1 MDWAKEPELS
11 FDPSIHQKGLCLAWT
26 KFIETGEIEGDIV
39 PSYIAESWK
48 RSRERNLDPFHFSP
62 SAYLDPVIY
71 KQKRTEHQYLTTIAK
86 PFMEKIYSS
95 LEQSRYLVALY
106 NPEGYHLLRVG
117 QRADFERSMQF
128 TIREGLCFEEDK
140 IGTCGFSL
148 VKWLRKP
155 IQIIGCEHYSAL
167 LHYVVGSYA
176 PINDPI
182 RGELMGVIGITGART
197 IPNPHTLGI
206 AIAASTAI
214 ENYIKLD
221 HAGKVL
227 SVYGKALQTTMDSLS
242 DGIILVDTGGRIY
255 EMNVYAK
262 EIFDLTKEE
271 VKGRHISEVHRLVN
285 LESLIMNTLRYQDQE
300 GQEMDIQIQNQVYL
314 VKVQFARGEKEDV
327 QGVIIQLRNL
337 KNLSRIVH
345 HLTSEHSTFTFDTM
359 IGSSPKSLEIKKL
372 ARLVAQSDASVII
385 EGESGTGKEVLAQ
398 GIHNASSRGKE
409 PFVVINC
416 SAIPSELVESTL
428 FGHEKGAFTGA
439 IHTHIGKFELAD
451 HGTVF
456 LDEIAEMPLNM
467 QAKLLRVLEENRI
480 ERVGGKRSIPINV
493 RVITATNRDLINE
506 IKENRFREDL
516 FYRLNVFRIKLPAL
530 RERKEE
536 IYELVP
542 FFVQQVSP
550 LLNKRVTKISD
561 EYYKTLIEY
570 DWPGNIREL
579 KNAVQ
584 YSVTTLDNL
593 VLLAKHL
600 TGFFDQISRKT
611 KKEYPDWVGGDL
623 PTAKISDIE
632 KNAIQNALLITKG
645 NKAKAARLLGIGR
658 ATLYRKIEEFNL
670 VLK

>member
-1 MDWAKEPELS
+1 MNWSKEPELS
-11 FDPSIHQKGLCLAWT
+11 FDPAIHQKELYFAWKT
-26 KFIETGEIEGDIV
+26 FIETGNIEEGVV
-39 PSYIAESWK
+39 PSHIAGSWV
-48 RSRERNLDPFHFSP
+48 RSRERNVDPFHFPP
-62 SAYLDPVIY
+62 SVYLDPQTYEKI
-71 KQKRTEHQYLTTIAK
+71 KSDHQYLVSIAK
-86 PFMEKIYSS
+86 PFMDNIYRS
-95 LEQSRYLVALY
+95 LEQSRYLVVLY
-106 NPEGYHLLRVG
+106 NSIGYHLLRIG
-117 QRADFERSMQF
+117 QRADFERSNQF
-128 TIREGLCFEEDK
+128 AIREGLCFEEDK
-140 IGTCGFSL
+140 VGTCGFSL

-182 RGELMGVIGITGART
+182 RGELMGVIGISGART
-197 IPNPHTLGI
+197 IPNPHTLGM

-242 DGIILVDTGGRIY
+242 DGIILIDTGGRIY

-271 VKGRHISEVHRLVN
+271 VKGRHISEVHHLAN
-285 LESLIMNTLRYQDQE
+285 LESLIMSTLRYQDRE

-314 VKVQFARGEKEDV
+314 AKVQFARGEKEDV
-327 QGVIIQLRNL
+327 QGVIIQLKNL

-345 HLTSEHSTFTFDTM
+345 DLTSKHATFTFDTM
-359 IGSSPKSLEIKKL
+359 IGSSPKSLEIKNL

-398 GIHNASSRGKE
+398 IIHHASSRGKE

-416 SAIPSELVESTL
+416 STIPSELIESTL

-451 HGTVF
+451 RGTVF

-467 QAKLLRVLEENRI
+467 QAKLLRVLEANRI
-480 ERVGGKRSIPINV
+480 ERVGGKKSIPINV
-493 RVITATNRDLINE
+493 RVITATNRDLIKE

-516 FYRLNVFRIKLPAL
+516 FYRLNVFRIKLPPI

-542 FFVQQVSP
+542 FFVQQISP

-561 EYYKTLIEY
+561 GYYKTLNEY

-579 KNAVQ
+579 RNAVQ
-584 YSVTTLDNL
+584 YSIAILDGPIL
-593 VLLAKHL
+593 SEKHL
-600 TGFFDQISRKT
+600 AGFFTQTSRQTTTDKMT
-611 KKEYPDWVGGDL
+611 RMPSVSFSTALSDL
-623 PTAKISDIE
+623 E
-632 KNAIQNALLITKG
+632 RNAIQKVLLMTKG
-645 NKAKAARLLGIGR
+645 NKLNASKLLGISR
-658 ATLYRKIEEFNL
+658 ATLYRK
-670 VLK
+670 LKNID